1 MKPFLTP
8 MTEREV
14 RGWISEDRDHGV
26 RINSGV
32 LNDLASEV
40 LRLRGRLAIAD
51 ELAIAAASL
60 KSDDEASFAYL
71 ANRLAAYRA
80 DPA

>member
-1 MKPFLTP
+1 MKPFSTP
-8 MTEREV
+8 MTDREV
-14 RGWISEDRDHGV
+14 QGWISADRDHGV
-26 RINSGV
+26 RINSGI

-40 LRLRGRLAIAD
+40 LRLRGRLAVAD
-51 ELAIAAASL
+51 ELARAAEDTRTA
-60 KSDDEASFAYL
+60 DEASLAYL